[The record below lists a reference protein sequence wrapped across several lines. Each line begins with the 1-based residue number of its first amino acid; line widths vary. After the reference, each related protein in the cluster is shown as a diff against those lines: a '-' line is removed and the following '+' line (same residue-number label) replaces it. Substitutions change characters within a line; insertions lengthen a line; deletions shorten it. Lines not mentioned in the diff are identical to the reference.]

1 MAPNITTP
9 LVPNANPNPTT
20 RTRARR
26 LLTKPT
32 FLYPLKGIHYY
43 STHSFLWPLLRSRL
57 LPATLLSALVLF
69 NLFFWTYIPQVVF
82 LTLFHGRAGALLNAA
97 VLVLGEGAAVTALL
111 FEAFF
116 ADDVMLDVFDS
127 VLVAEGCHGLV
138 QAVRPVA
145 VGVGDDGVEH
155 LDPRAR
161 LGKPHKKAVYS
172 PFSFRQ
178 IVEFVLLLPLNF
190 VPWIGVPLFLWLTG
204 YRAGPLQHYRYFEL
218 RRLSKTEKRDMIR
231 RSRVG
236 YTSAGCMG
244 LVLQLVPVMSMVF
257 LLTTAAGSALWAVD
271 IEREEG
277 ALRESGRIVPDEPPP
292 EYSEYVDDP
301 V

>member
-1 MAPNITTP
+1 M
-9 LVPNANPNPTT
+9 V
-20 RTRARR
+20 
-26 LLTKPT
+26 
-32 FLYPLKGIHYY
+32 
-43 STHSFLWPLLRSRL
+43 
-57 LPATLLSALVLF
+57 
-69 NLFFWTYIPQVVF
+69 
-82 LTLFHGRAGALLNAA
+82 
-97 VLVLGEGAAVTALL
+97 
-111 FEAFF
+111 
-116 ADDVMLDVFDS
+116 DVFDS

-145 VGVGDDGVEH
+145 VGAMEDGNQT
-155 LDPRAR
+155 LNPRTR
-161 LGKPHKKAVYS
+161 LGKPHSKAVYS
-172 PFSFRQ
+172 PFSIRQ

-218 RRLSKTEKRDMIR
+218 RRLSKIEKRDMIR
-231 RSRVG
+231 RRRVG

-244 LVLQLVPVMSMVF
+244 LVLQLIPVMSMVF

-271 IEREEG
+271 IEEEER
-277 ALRESGRIVPDEPPP
+277 ALRDGGMTVPDGPPP

>member
-1 MAPNITTP
+1 MAPSTTTP
-9 LVPNANPNPTT
+9 LLSTSNT
-20 RTRARR
+20 RNRARL
-26 LLTKPT
+26 LLTKPA
-32 FLYPLKGIHYY
+32 FLYPLKGIHYF
-43 STHSFLWPLLRSRL
+43 STHRFLWPLLRSRF

-69 NLFFWTYIPQVVF
+69 NLFFWTYLPQVVF
-82 LTLFHGRAGALLNAA
+82 LTLFHGHNGALLNAA

-116 ADDVMLDVFDS
+116 ADDVMVDVFDS

-138 QAVRPVA
+138 EAVRPVA
-145 VGVGDDGVEH
+145 VSATDDGSEH
-155 LDPRAR
+155 LNPRTR
-161 LGKPHKKAVYS
+161 LGKPHSKAVYS
-172 PFSFRQ
+172 PFSIRQ

-218 RRLSKTEKRDMIR
+218 RRLGKSEKRDMVR
-231 RSRVG
+231 RRRVG

-271 IEREEG
+271 IERAEM
-277 ALRESGRIVPDEPPP
+277 ALRDAGRTVPDGPPP